1 MRQPCR
7 HVCAAAVLALAL
19 PGAPAAAAD
28 FAIDTAHTAV
38 HFAVSHFDISYVRGR
53 FTRVRG
59 TIAFDPERKTGTF
72 DLRIDPDSLDTGNTT
87 LDQVLRSEQFL
98 GTAQFGDA
106 RFGGG
111 SFVFEGDRLVAVE
124 GTLVL
129 HGIARP
135 VRLAPARFVCK
146 DVRAGIVT
154 RHVCGGEF
162 RATLRRTD
170 FGMTR
175 FLPDVGD
182 EVSLTI
188 DIEATRQ

>member
-1 MRQPCR
+1 
-7 HVCAAAVLALAL
+7 L

-28 FAIDTAHTAV
+28 FAIDAAHTAV

-53 FTRVRG
+53 FTRIRG
-59 TIAFDPERKTGTF
+59 TIAFDPERKTGMF

-87 LDQVLRSEQFL
+87 LDQVLCSEQFL
-98 GTAQFGDA
+98 STAQFGDA

-111 SFVFEGDRLVAVE
+111 FVVDGERLVAVE

-129 HGIARP
+129 HGVARP
-135 VRLAPARFVCK
+135 VRLAPSRFVCK

-162 RATLRRTD
+162 RATIRRTD

-182 EVSLTI
+182 EVSLAI